1 LAAKTEP
8 KAASLLKREP
18 VALATGAMT
27 VLSTVVYVLPSMGIK
42 IPDKVQKGFSLLAM
56 VAGGL
61 GIRSLV
67 KPA

>member
-1 LAAKTEP
+1 MAAPAEAK
-8 KAASLLKREP
+8 SLIKREP
-18 VALATGAMT
+18 VLLASGAMT
-27 VLSTVVYVLPSMGIK
+27 VLSTIVYVLPSMGIK

-61 GIRSLV
+61 GVRSLV

>member
-1 LAAKTEP
+1 MAAPAEAK
-8 KAASLLKREP
+8 SLIKREP
-18 VALATGAMT
+18 VLIASGAMT
-27 VLSTVVYVLPSMGIK
+27 VLSTIVYVLPSMGIK

-61 GIRSLV
+61 GVRSLV

>member
-1 LAAKTEP
+1 MPAAPATK
-8 KAASLLKREP
+8 SLLKREP

-27 VLSTVVYVLPSMGIK
+27 IVSTIVYVLPSMGFP
-42 IPDKVQKGFSLLAM
+42 IPDKAQKAISLIAM
-56 VAGGL
+56 LAGGL

>member
-1 LAAKTEP
+1 MAAPAEAK
-8 KAASLLKREP
+8 SLLKREP

-27 VLSTVVYVLPSMGIK
+27 ILSTVVYVLPSMGLP
-42 IPDKVQKGFSLLAM
+42 IPDKVQKGITLLAM